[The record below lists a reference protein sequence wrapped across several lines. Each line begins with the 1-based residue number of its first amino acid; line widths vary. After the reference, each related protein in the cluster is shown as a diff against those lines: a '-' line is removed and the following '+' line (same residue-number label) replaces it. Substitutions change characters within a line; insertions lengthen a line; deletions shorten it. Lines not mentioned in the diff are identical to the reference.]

1 MSDTAPDDRRA
12 RRSRRV
18 LAEALWQLI
27 QETDWAEISVQLI
40 CERADVA
47 RSTFYAHFQTKQDL
61 LDEVFAAGEAQ
72 LANQAQDGGLDATLL
87 WLVEHLATGA
97 AFHRRLQ
104 GSSAGHA
111 IMTRFRRQ
119 MRDRFAASLE
129 AEGRRVS
136 VLELDFMTGG
146 VFAVLESWMQGGCR
160 EPAHGLARTLARH
173 MRGGPVASAGDTRT
187 A

>member
-1 MSDTAPDDRRA
+1 MSDTVPDDRRA

-27 QETDWAEISVQLI
+27 QQTDWADISVQMI
-40 CERADVA
+40 CDRADVA

-61 LDEVFAAGEAQ
+61 LDEVFAAGEAA
-72 LANQAQDGGLDATLL
+72 LADQAQDGGLEGTLL

-104 GSSAGHA
+104 GSPVGHA

-119 MRDRFAASLE
+119 MRARFADGLA
-129 AEGRRVS
+129 AEGHAIS
-136 VLELDFMTGG
+136 PQELDFLTGG
-146 VFAVLESWMQGGCR
+146 VFAVLESWMQGGCQ
-160 EPAHGLARTLARH
+160 LAARPLAQDLAQQ
-173 MRGGPVASAGDTRT
+173 MRRSLADPVEGRLVK
-187 A
+187 

>member
-1 MSDTAPDDRRA
+1 MSDTAHDDRRA

-18 LAEALWQLI
+18 MAEALWQLI

-40 CERADVA
+40 CDRADVA

-72 LANQAQDGGLDATLL
+72 LADQAQDGGLDATLF

-111 IMTRFRRQ
+111 IMSRFRRQ
-119 MRDRFAASLE
+119 MRDRFATALD
-129 AEGRRVS
+129 AEGRKVS
-136 VLELDFMTGG
+136 AFELDFLTGG
-146 VFAVLESWMQGGCR
+146 VFTVLESWMLGGCR
-160 EPAHGLARTLARH
+160 EPSPVLAQTLARH
-173 MRGGPVASAGDTRT
+173 MRGGPVASAGDTLT

>member
-27 QETDWAEISVQLI
+27 QDTDWADISVQLI
-40 CERADVA
+40 CDRADVA

-61 LDEVFAAGEAQ
+61 LDEVFVAGEAQ
-72 LANQAQDGGLDATLL
+72 LANQAQDGGLDATLD

-111 IMTRFRRQ
+111 IMSRFRRQ
-119 MRDRFAASLE
+119 MRDRFAAALE
-129 AEGRRVS
+129 AEGRKVS
-136 VLELDFMTGG
+136 PLDLDFLTGG

-160 EPAHGLARTLARH
+160 EPAHGLARDMAQQ
-173 MRGGPVASAGDTRT
+173 MRRGLITNANDTRIP
-187 A
+187 

>member
-1 MSDTAPDDRRA
+1 MSDTVPVDRRA

-40 CERADVA
+40 CDRADVA

-61 LDEVFAAGEAQ
+61 LDEVFATGEAQ
-72 LANQAQDGGLDATLL
+72 LAEQAQGGGLDATLL

-119 MRDRFAASLE
+119 MRDRFAAALN
-129 AEGRRVS
+129 AEGRKVS
-136 VLELDFMTGG
+136 PLDLDFLTGG

-160 EPAHGLARTLARH
+160 ETAPVLAYEVAQQMRRGLVA
-173 MRGGPVASAGDTRT
+173 PVDDTGT
-187 A
+187 S

>member
-27 QETDWAEISVQLI
+27 QETDWAEISVQRI
-40 CERADVA
+40 CDRADVA

-72 LANQAQDGGLDATLL
+72 LADQAQDGGLDATLL
-87 WLVEHLATGA
+87 WLVEHLATGV

-111 IMTRFRRQ
+111 IMSRFRRQ
-119 MRDRFAASLE
+119 MRDRFATALG
-129 AEGRRVS
+129 AEGRKVS
-136 VLELDFMTGG
+136 AFDLDFLTGG
-146 VFAVLESWMQGGCR
+146 VFAVLESWMQGGCSVAA
-160 EPAHGLARTLARH
+160 EAIARRLSKQ
-173 MRGGPVASAGDTRT
+173 MRLCAPTGA
-187 A
+187 

>member
-27 QETDWAEISVQLI
+27 QENDWAEISVQLI

-72 LANQAQDGGLDATLL
+72 LADQAQDGGLDATLL
-87 WLVEHLATGA
+87 WLAEHLATGA

-111 IMTRFRRQ
+111 IMSRFRRQ
-119 MRDRFAASLE
+119 MRDRFATALG
-129 AEGRRVS
+129 AEGCKVS
-136 VLELDFMTGG
+136 QLEVDFLTGG

-160 EPAHGLARTLARH
+160 EPSLMLAKTLARQ
-173 MRGGPVASAGDTRT
+173 MRGGPVASAGDTLT

>member
-40 CERADVA
+40 CQRADVA

-72 LANQAQDGGLDATLL
+72 LADQAQDGGLDATLL
-87 WLVEHLATGA
+87 WLVEHLATGV

-111 IMTRFRRQ
+111 IMSRFRRQ
-119 MRDRFAASLE
+119 MRDRFATALG
-129 AEGRRVS
+129 AEGRKVS
-136 VLELDFMTGG
+136 AFDLDFLTGG
-146 VFAVLESWMQGGCR
+146 VFAVLESWMQGGCSVAA
-160 EPAHGLARTLARH
+160 EAIARRLSKQ
-173 MRGGPVASAGDTRT
+173 MRLCAPTGA
-187 A
+187 

>member
-1 MSDTAPDDRRA
+1 MSDTNPEDRRA

-27 QETDWAEISVQLI
+27 QQTDWADISVQMI
-40 CERADVA
+40 CDRADVA

-61 LDEVFAAGEAQ
+61 LDEVFAAGEAA
-72 LANQAQDGGLDATLL
+72 LADQTQDGGLDGTLL

-104 GSSAGHA
+104 GSPVGHT

-119 MRDRFAASLE
+119 MRDRFGDGLS
-129 AEGRRVS
+129 AEGHEVS
-136 VLELDFMTGG
+136 PQELDFLTGG
-146 VFAVLESWMQGGCR
+146 VFAVLESWMHGGCQLAAR
-160 EPAHGLARTLARH
+160 PLAQDLAQHVRRGLAAAGEARF
-173 MRGGPVASAGDTRT
+173 VK
-187 A
+187 